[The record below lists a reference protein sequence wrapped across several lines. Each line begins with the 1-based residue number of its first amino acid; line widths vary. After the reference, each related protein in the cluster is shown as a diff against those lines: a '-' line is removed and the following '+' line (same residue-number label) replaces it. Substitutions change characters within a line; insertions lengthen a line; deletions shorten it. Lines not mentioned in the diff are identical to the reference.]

1 MLRPFAHPVAC
12 FCMLLGV
19 VAQSLK
25 PVIAMCKQTFDRL
38 PLALAS
44 LNYEKA
50 DLLGVMNSN
59 RKFDVSFDG
68 TVSSHKNKSHAQCLC
83 FNSRCKNLSSQNSK
97 REKMLISGRHLWCP
111 GRQRLVQAHLL
122 NLKGISLYTI
132 IDRINMKLDKLTKL
146 ARYSWSRERP
156 YHIFLFQRNKTLFAV
171 RTILESNLDRYFI
184 ITIT

>member
-1 MLRPFAHPVAC
+1 MNDFNSWLYILSPMQMTQHCWMLHVASVC
-12 FCMLLGV
+12 TPCCMLLGV

-59 RKFDVSFDG
+59 RKFDVSLDG

-83 FNSRCKNLSSQNSK
+83 FNSRCKNLSSQDSK
-97 REKMLISGRHLWCP
+97 REKMLISGRHL
-111 GRQRLVQAHLL
+111 
-122 NLKGISLYTI
+122 
-132 IDRINMKLDKLTKL
+132 
-146 ARYSWSRERP
+146 
-156 YHIFLFQRNKTLFAV
+156 
-171 RTILESNLDRYFI
+171 
-184 ITIT
+184 